1 VAAVQDAVRRNAI
14 PSSIILILLALLAL
28 LMAPIPRPVSA
39 YVEEPPPELRI
50 YYDRTQPANFLHE
63 YKVRVLVVEVPYGV
77 AECWKR
83 LPNGT
88 VVQLCPPVRDALVRV
103 WYEELKELKEART
116 GQDGVASV
124 DFRLWTLRAT
134 FRVEVYSEKGS
145 LEQRIYVDANP
156 WLAVTYVCFSGL
168 VSSLV
173 FAVRRGMW

>member
-1 VAAVQDAVRRNAI
+1 MAAIQDAVRRLSFP
-14 PSSIILILLALLAL
+14 PSLILILLALLVL
-28 LMAPIPRPVSA
+28 LMAPVLKPVSA

-50 YYDRTQPANFLHE
+50 YYDRRQSANFLHE
-63 YKVRVLVVEVPYGV
+63 YRVRVLVVEAPYGV
-77 AECWKR
+77 ADCWER

-88 VVQLCPPVRDALVRV
+88 VVQLCPPVKDALVRI

-124 DFRLWTLRAT
+124 DFRLWTMKAT

-145 LEQRIYVDANP
+145 TVQKIGINANP
-156 WLAVTYVCFSGL
+156 WFAVAYVCFAGM

-173 FAVRRGMW
+173 FAVRRGLW